1 MNDNQQNSYET
12 GSTTPPKSH
21 SGLIAVL
28 LIAVILLCGITT
40 ALGLLNIR
48 LTLALKDRENNRYG
62 AQFSNIP
69 ETISESL
76 SPTDQDAQPALGLR
90 GQALSE
96 IAQRFYRL
104 PPGFWIQDVIP
115 NGPADK
121 AGLEQGDI
129 ILAINGAAV
138 TDADGI
144 RALLRHYSPGDL
156 VQVMIFRDNQ
166 RYIFPLILT
175 KSN

>member
-115 NGPADK
+115 NGPADI

-129 ILAINGAAV
+129 ILAINGTAV
-138 TDADGI
+138 TDADSI
-144 RALLRHYSPGDL
+144 RALLRQYSPGDP
-156 VQVMIFRDNQ
+156 VQMLIFRGNTQ
-166 RYIFPLILT
+166 YILPLILA